1 MDTHINILFEELNS
15 LVDAELRSVIASRD
29 MTDFYSIMSYHLG
42 SADRNGQSKPQERRI
57 RIYGSICLL
66 TCHILKG
73 SIDKVLPA
81 AAAMELVNNFCQIHE
96 DVQGGRPQ
104 RDHQDAIWW
113 IWGPAQAINA
123 GDAMHALAR
132 LSLINLGNKD
142 VSFDVLFRSLNILD
156 AACLETCE
164 GRFFD
169 LEAQENLNMEIETY
183 ISMASKK
190 TGSLVSS
197 AMQLGALLAT
207 SDEHIASIMGNC
219 GNELGI
225 AMQIRQDINELRL
238 SDDASPLELMNKKKL
253 LPVVYAFSK
262 GSIREKRQLGDIYFK
277 RVLEKEDIAKLRI
290 LIDTLEAEKD
300 CVDLISHY
308 RGNILEALNSA
319 NLDSEQKSD
328 FTKLI
333 DLITD

>member
-1 MDTHINILFEELNS
+1 LDTNINISFEELNS
-15 LVDAELRSVIASRD
+15 LVDTELRSVIDSRD
-29 MTDFYSIMSYHLG
+29 MKGFYSIMSYHLG
-42 SADRNGQSKPQERRI
+42 SADRNGQSKPQDRRN
-57 RIYGSICLL
+57 RIYGSVCLL
-66 TCHILKG
+66 TCYILKG
-73 SIDKVLPA
+73 NIEKVLPA

-104 RDHQDAIWW
+104 RDNQDAIWW

-132 LSLINLGNKD
+132 LSLLNLLNKD
-142 VSFDVLFRSLNILD
+142 VSFDVLLRSLTILD
-156 AACLETCE
+156 DACLETCE

-169 LEAQENLNMEIETY
+169 LEAQEKLNMGIETY
-183 ISMASKK
+183 INMASKK

-207 SDEHIASIMGNC
+207 SDEGIASIMANC
-219 GNELGI
+219 GNKLGI

-238 SDDASPLELMNKKKL
+238 SEDASPIELMNKKKL

-262 GSIREKRQLGDIYFK
+262 GDIREKRELGNIYFK
-277 RVLEKEDIAKLRI
+277 RVLEKEDISKLRI
-290 LIDTLEAEKD
+290 LIDTLGAEQD
-300 CVDLISHY
+300 CVDLITHY
-308 RGNILEALNSA
+308 RGDVLQLLNSA
-319 NLDSEQKSD
+319 GLDNEQESE

-333 DLITD
+333 NLITD

>member
-1 MDTHINILFEELNS
+1 
-15 LVDAELRSVIASRD
+15 
-29 MTDFYSIMSYHLG
+29 
-42 SADRNGQSKPQERRI
+42 
-57 RIYGSICLL
+57 
-66 TCHILKG
+66 
-73 SIDKVLPA
+73 
-81 AAAMELVNNFCQIHE
+81 
-96 DVQGGRPQ
+96 
-104 RDHQDAIWW
+104 
-113 IWGPAQAINA
+113 
-123 GDAMHALAR
+123 MHALAR

-183 ISMASKK
+183 INMASKK

-253 LPVVYAFSK
+253 LLP
-262 GSIREKRQLGDIYFK
+262 
-277 RVLEKEDIAKLRI
+277 
-290 LIDTLEAEKD
+290 LICLLYT
-300 CVDLISHY
+300 
-308 RGNILEALNSA
+308 
-319 NLDSEQKSD
+319 SD
-328 FTKLI
+328 AA
-333 DLITD
+333 DE